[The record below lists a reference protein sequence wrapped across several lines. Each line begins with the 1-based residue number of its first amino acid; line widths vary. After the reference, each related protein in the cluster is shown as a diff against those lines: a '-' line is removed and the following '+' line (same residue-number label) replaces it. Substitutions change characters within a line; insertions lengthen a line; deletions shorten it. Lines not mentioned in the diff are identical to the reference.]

1 MIEPLLLHESVVT
14 EDEIDTLGH
23 LNVRFYVERAV
34 KANLALLRRTGIV
47 PAPAGQMMRR
57 VDTYNRFHREQ
68 FTGATL
74 HTYGGIVPN
83 ESVGVAAGVTTYLE
97 IRNVDKGETAA
108 SFIMTSDIIDTASQA
123 RQGIKLPVAD
133 LLSLTIELP
142 QAGHPRS
149 LSLATPGQV
158 SFAELDAVV
167 PNDQE
172 PGVFH
177 GRREGT
183 VKADDCDEQGRLKEE
198 LEPLFVLFR
207 AFAEQQQRQPG
218 PPIFMDKTGRRLGWA
233 MIETRVTNE
242 IRPTAGETIVSLSAD
257 LKFGEKWRHT
267 RRWLFSKE
275 SHALFGVHDQI
286 GMCLDLDARRAISIP
301 DEIRA
306 EIEAAALPQYA

>member
-1 MIEPLLLHESVVT
+1 MSDPILLHESIVT

-34 KANLALLRRTGIV
+34 KANMALLQRAGAA
-47 PAPAGQMMRR
+47 PAPAGQMLRR

-68 FTGATL
+68 FAGAPL
-74 HTYGGIVPN
+74 NTYGGIVPN
-83 ESVGVAAGVTTYLE
+83 EAMGAAAGVTTYLE
-97 IRNVDKGETAA
+97 IRNVDKDQTAA
-108 SFIMTSDIIDTASQA
+108 SFIMTSDMIDTASQT
-123 RQGIKLPVAD
+123 RQGIRLQPAGLD
-133 LLSLTIELP
+133 TLTIELP
-142 QAGHPRS
+142 DAGRPRS
-149 LSLATPGQV
+149 LSLTTPRQV

-167 PNDQE
+167 PEDQE
-172 PGVFH
+172 PGAFH

-183 VKADDCDEQGRLKEE
+183 VQADDCDEHGRLKEE

-218 PPIFMDKTGRRLGWA
+218 PPIFKDRNGRRYGWA

-242 IRPTAGETIVSLSAD
+242 TRPASGETIVSLSAD

-275 SHALFGVHDQI
+275 SHALFGIHDQI
-286 GMCLDLDARRAISIP
+286 GMCLDLDARRAIPIP
-301 DEIRA
+301 DEMRA
-306 EIEAAALPQYA
+306 EMESAALPQYA